1 MKKLYII
8 IIVITALFSLSSCAL
23 LSNILGLDTYTADNT
38 ATDSNNVVETA
49 EPIDNVVETA
59 GPIDRLVKAGSYVF
73 AIDKSDSLYLLSK
86 LSKDSHNDFSLS
98 KKVISEPVKNV
109 SIREYY
115 KNADGATDNIINIK
129 MKDGSLYE
137 WYVGNDTM
145 PKKIN
150 ISEPIEGSLQ
160 SSYGISYFDTLSGA
174 LYAYGYNIDGSLGVG
189 NYDEKII
196 SPTKINIP
204 EPVIDYSL
212 LIKDKSGWYSYS
224 TYAGKFSYS
233 TYAVTDNGSL
243 YVWGYNE
250 NGELLLG
257 DTKNRI
263 SPVKVDFP
271 EPIKYIEPVTSR
283 AIIIT
288 NNGSLW
294 TASDFTSPL
303 KKMNIKGKVKKI
315 KFDTKIINYEVCE
328 TYFALTEDG
337 SLYSWGN
344 NIGGQLG
351 LGNDKGRYSDK
362 PLKINI
368 PEPVKEII
376 IDEGSYYV
384 ITKNGSLYS
393 WGGNQSGMLMNDM
406 DEPIIYTPKKVNIS
420 GKVKKLKN
428 VNYNYTYIITED
440 GSLYSWSDNEY
451 GQLGIGNFKEGYFN
465 KPVKVKINEPVK
477 EIITNE
483 DASSIYAVTKNG
495 SLYSWGSNRS
505 GELGINSY
513 EDTNIPTKVDIPEPV
528 KQIEIKGAEEGNKYK
543 IYCYVVTDN
552 GSLYFWG
559 DGKIIKPL
567 KIEY

>member
-1 MKKLYII
+1 MKKLHII
-8 IIVITALFSLSSCAL
+8 AITIALFSLSGCAL
-23 LSNILGLDTYTADNT
+23 LSNILGLPETDNIVTSNNNENNSETDIADNDT
-38 ATDSNNVVETA
+38 SEKA
-49 EPIDNVVETA
+49 E
-59 GPIDRLVKAGSYVF
+59 PIDRLVKTGSHIF
-73 AIDKSDSLYLLSK
+73 AIDKSDSLYLLGFK
-86 LSKDSHNDFSLS
+86 YRDDILFIHP

-250 NGELLLG
+250 NGELLLD

-263 SPVKVDFP
+263 SPVKVNVT
-271 EPIKYIEPVTSR
+271 EPMKDVTVLHDMLS
-283 AIIIT
+283 IIAKS
-288 NNGSLW
+288 GSLY
-294 TASDFTSPL
+294 TALNYTSPL
-303 KKMNIKGKVKKI
+303 KKMNIKGKIREVISNKI
-315 KFDTKIINYEVCE
+315 TINYKDRV
-328 TYFALTEDG
+328 TNFALTEDG
-337 SLYSWGN
+337 SLYAWGDN
-344 NIGGQLG
+344 EYGQLG
-351 LGNDKGRYSDK
+351 TGKIKTYSEE
-362 PLKINI
+362 PLKVNI
-368 PEPVKEII
+368 PEPVKDII
-376 IDEGSYYV
+376 VEDSGSHYV

-393 WGGNQSGMLMNDM
+393 WGINGADGMLMNGM
-406 DEPIIYTPKKVNIS
+406 DKTVVYTPKKVNIS
-420 GKVKKLKN
+420 GKIKKLKIN
-428 VNYNYTYIITED
+428 LLNTYIITED
-440 GSLYSWSDNEY
+440 GSLYAWGDNEY
-451 GQLGIGNFKEGYFN
+451 GQLGIGNFKKGYLN
-465 KPVKVKINEPVK
+465 KPVKVNINEPVK
-477 EIITNE
+477 EIIG
-483 DASSIYAVTKNG
+483 DFDSIYAVTKNG
-495 SLYSWGSNRS
+495 SLYSWGKNNT
-505 GELGINSY
+505 GQLGINSY

-528 KQIEIKGAEEGNKYK
+528 KQIEIKESKYET
-543 IYCYVVTDN
+543 YRYVLTDN
-552 GSLYFWG
+552 GSLYLWG
-559 DGKIIKPL
+559 DGETIKPVKC

>member
-98 KKVISEPVKNV
+98 KKVISEPVKKVTGDSYILKGYRASSEKINL
-109 SIREYY
+109 
-115 KNADGATDNIINIK
+115 INILT
-129 MKDGSLYE
+129 KDNSLYK
-137 WYVGNDTM
+137 WYTDDDKE
-145 PKKIN
+145 PKKIDIPEPVDSWNSEEFNN
-150 ISEPIEGSLQ
+150 ILVK
-160 SSYGISYFDTLSGA
+160 TTSGA
-174 LYAYGYNIDGSLGVG
+174 LYTWGDNRDGMLGVG
-189 NYDEKII
+189 NYNEEII
-196 SPTKINIP
+196 TPTKINIP
-204 EPVIDYSL
+204 EPITDYVKS
-212 LIKDKSGWYSYS
+212 IKYRNSHLWSSYV
-224 TYAGKFSYS
+224 
-233 TYAVTDNGSL
+233 VTDNGSL

>member
-8 IIVITALFSLSSCAL
+8 IITITALFSLSSCAL

-38 ATDSNNVVETA
+38 ATDSNDTENNTA
-49 EPIDNVVETA
+49 IDSNDVVETA

-86 LSKDSHNDFSLS
+86 NYHHDFSLS
-98 KKVISEPVKNV
+98 KKVIPEPVKKVTGDSYILKGYRASSEKINL
-109 SIREYY
+109 
-115 KNADGATDNIINIK
+115 INILT
-129 MKDGSLYE
+129 KDNSLYKWYTDDDKEPKKIDIPEPVDSWNSEKFNNILVKTTSGSLYT
-137 WYVGNDTM
+137 WGDNR
-145 PKKIN
+145 
-150 ISEPIEGSLQ
+150 
-160 SSYGISYFDTLSGA
+160 
-174 LYAYGYNIDGSLGVG
+174 DGMLGVG
-189 NYDEKII
+189 NYNEEII
-196 SPTKINIP
+196 TPTKINIP
-204 EPVIDYSL
+204 EPIADYVKT
-212 LIKDKSGWYSYS
+212 IKYRNSHLWSSYV
-224 TYAGKFSYS
+224 
-233 TYAVTDNGSL
+233 VTDNGSL

-271 EPIKYIEPVTSR
+271 EPIKYIEPVTITSR

-315 KFDTKIINYEVCE
+315 KFDTKIINNYEVRG

-337 SLYSWGN
+337 SIYSWGN

-351 LGNDKGRYSDK
+351 LGKDKGSYIDK

-368 PEPVKEII
+368 PEPVKEIV

-393 WGGNQSGMLMNDM
+393 WGGNQSGMLMNGM

-451 GQLGIGNFKEGYFN
+451 GQLGIGNFKKGYFN
-465 KPVKVKINEPVK
+465 
-477 EIITNE
+477 
-483 DASSIYAVTKNG
+483 
-495 SLYSWGSNRS
+495 
-505 GELGINSY
+505 
-513 EDTNIPTKVDIPEPV
+513 
-528 KQIEIKGAEEGNKYK
+528 
-543 IYCYVVTDN
+543 
-552 GSLYFWG
+552 
-559 DGKIIKPL
+559 
-567 KIEY
+567 